1 MIDKVRG
8 SMVVLPFSGTVMLLG
23 ALAIAGCPPFN
34 VFLSEF
40 TILKA
45 AIDKGNWVT
54 FALFILFVT
63 IVFGGVLYHFGNMA
77 FGKPG
82 TDIEKGEKK
91 REYKMSLL
99 AIIVL
104 AVLMLVFGLYIPGF
118 LDGMLNNSVKIIT
131 GN

>member
-1 MIDKVRG
+1 MIDRVRG
-8 SMVVLPFSGTVMLLG
+8 SIVVLPVSGTVMLLG
-23 ALAIAGCPPFN
+23 VLAIAGCPPFN

-54 FALFILFVT
+54 FALFILFATV
-63 IVFGGVLYHFGNMA
+63 VFGGIFYHFGNMA

-82 TDIEKGEKK
+82 TDIEKGEEK
-91 REYKMSLL
+91 REYKMSLM
-99 AIIVL
+99 AIVVL
-104 AVLMLVFGLYIPGF
+104 AVLMLVLGLYIPGF
-118 LDGMLNNSVKIIT
+118 LDGMLNSSVKIIT